1 MTTPTD
7 TQERQRTPSAT
18 VHAASTK
25 GDYSGAELSAAPT
38 RPGAANALS
47 IPSRIGDNLHHR
59 DGKVTT
65 YPGITP

>member
-25 GDYSGAELSAAPT
+25 GKYKGAGLIKAPT

-47 IPSRIGDNLHHR
+47 IPSRIGDHLYHR

-65 YPGITP
+65 YPGVAP